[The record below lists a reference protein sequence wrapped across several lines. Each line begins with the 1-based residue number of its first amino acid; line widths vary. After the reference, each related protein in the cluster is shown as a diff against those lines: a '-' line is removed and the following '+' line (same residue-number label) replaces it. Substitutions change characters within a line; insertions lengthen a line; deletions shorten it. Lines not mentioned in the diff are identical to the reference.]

1 MQTTQPPLWAR
12 DHTLFG
18 VCEALGEDL
27 GFNPLFLRIPLAALL
42 LWNPIAVVGT
52 YVALGALVL
61 LTRWLAPN
69 PSAAAAAAA
78 AEQPAPATAAYSDR
92 DMALAA

>member
-1 MQTTQPPLWAR
+1 MQTSQPPLWAR

-18 VCEALGEDL
+18 VCEAIGEDL

-42 LWNPIAVVGT
+42 LWNPIAVIAT
-52 YVALGALVL
+52 YAGLGALVL
-61 LTRWLAPN
+61 LTRWVAPN
-69 PSAAAAAAA
+69 PAAAARVV
-78 AEQPAPATAAYSDR
+78 AEQPAPAGAANSDQ